1 MPRRGQHLAVVAERD
16 SAAQRARDSRLRR
29 GASEELKGW
38 VAANC
43 NLVALGDRYRRAVDD
58 CDFWLAHD
66 EEDPR
71 GGALLEARETALY
84 LERTIARLVSGL
96 DRAP

>member
-16 SAAQRARDSRLRR
+16 SPRDRSRDSRTLRV
-29 GASEELKGW
+29 ASQELKVW

-58 CDFWLAHD
+58 CNFWLTHG

-71 GGALLEARETALY
+71 GAALVEAREAVLL

-96 DRAP
+96 DRTP

>member
-16 SAAQRARDSRLRR
+16 SAAERARDGRIRR
-29 GASEELKGW
+29 GASAELKVW

-58 CDFWLAHD
+58 CDFWLAHG

-71 GGALLEARETALY
+71 GAALVEAREAALY

>member
-1 MPRRGQHLAVVAERD
+1 MPRRGQHLAVVAERVT
-16 SAAQRARDSRLRR
+16 STEAARDSRTLR
-29 GASEELKGW
+29 GASQELKGW

-58 CDFWLAHD
+58 CNFWLTHG

-71 GGALLEARETALY
+71 GAALIEAREAVLF

-96 DRAP
+96 DRTP